1 MLVVGDVMVDIIVRP
16 EGPLAS
22 GADRRASIRPCP
34 GGSGANQAAWLA
46 ACGVKAR
53 FAGRVGCADHALQG
67 RLLEAAGV
75 EPLLG
80 ADETLP
86 TGALVA
92 LIALDGERSFLT
104 DRGANARLCRADLPI
119 TLLDGVDLLHVSGY
133 ALFSPGPRAAVRE
146 LMDAAGRRGI
156 PVTVDPASHSCLEEV
171 GPENFLKWTRQ
182 AHICFPNEAEAAML
196 AGTED
201 PEEQLRALSRRY
213 ESVVIKRGA
222 AGAVAAMQGAQRWS
236 AAALPADAID
246 TSGAGDAF
254 VAGFLAAFVH
264 GLEVAACLWRG
275 LETASQAVGRI
286 GARPVSNGGSELL
299 SGRLA
304 APSGPA

>member
-53 FAGRVGCADHALQG
+53 FAGRVGRADHALQG

-146 LMDAAGRRGI
+146 LMDAAGRRDI

-171 GPENFLKWTRQ
+171 GPENFLEWTRQ

-196 AGTED
+196 AGTAD
-201 PEEQLRALSRRY
+201 PEEQLPALSRRF
-213 ESVVIKRGA
+213 ELVVIKRGA
-222 AGAVAAMQGAQRWS
+222 AGAVAATRGGGRWR
-236 AAALPADAID
+236 AAASPAQVID

-254 VAGFLAAFVH
+254 VAGFLAAYLQGRQVD
-264 GLEVAACLWRG
+264 ACLRSAVACG
-275 LETASQAVGRI
+275 SRAVGRV
-286 GARPVSNGGSELL
+286 GARP
-299 SGRLA
+299 
-304 APSGPA
+304 

>member
-1 MLVVGDVMVDIIVRP
+1 VLVVGDVMVDIIVRP

-46 ACGVKAR
+46 ACNVKAR

-146 LMDAAGRRGI
+146 LMDAAGRRDI

-171 GPENFLKWTRQ
+171 GPENFLEWTRQ

-196 AGTED
+196 AGTAD
-201 PEEQLRALSRRY
+201 PEEQLRALSRRF
-213 ESVVIKRGA
+213 ELVVIKRGA
-222 AGAVAAMQGAQRWS
+222 AGAVAPRAAVGVGARRLPQRRS
-236 AAALPADAID
+236 STRQAPATPLWRVFSPPTFRVVRSTRA
-246 TSGAGDAF
+246 SGARWH
-254 VAGFLAAFVH
+254 AGRERSGGLA
-264 GLEVAACLWRG
+264 RG
-275 LETASQAVGRI
+275 HNKE
-286 GARPVSNGGSELL
+286 
-299 SGRLA
+299 
-304 APSGPA
+304 